1 MPFLLLNPPSI
12 FAVANSTYNSNNR
25 YDDLPLHPKDRT
37 SLLAFKSHLQD
48 PNQFL
53 SSWELVGLGGGGSK
67 CTNWTG
73 ITCSNQTGTGT
84 GQVISLNLTL
94 MNLSGPVHPSLCNL
108 SLLETLILSH
118 NRFNGSIPPCLGKL
132 LNLRTLDLGHNMFSG
147 VVPRTL
153 ARLSKLTELALN
165 TNKDLNDTVPLWIG
179 NFSIKLE
186 KLDLGFGSFRGEI
199 PESLYYLKPL
209 SIWISHTTT
218 YGELLEISINLWFFS
233 ILSSLPCLLASVELI
248 SVLNLANNSIVGGI
262 PSCISSLQ
270 ELKQLNLSFSGL
282 RFEISPRILFSD
294 KLVVLD
300 LSFSA
305 LSGQLPSKFAEPPE
319 KSRLVLLDLSHNQF
333 YGDIPLTITELKSL
347 QVLFLSHNLLT
358 SEIPARIGN
367 LTYLQVIDLSHNSL
381 SGSIPLNIVGCFQ
394 LLALILSNNN
404 LSGEIQPELD
414 TLDSLKILDISNNKI
429 SGEIPLTLAGF
440 KSLEVVDFSYNN
452 LSGGLNDA
460 ITKWLNLRFISLARN
475 KFNGS
480 LPAWL
485 LFSFQVIQTLDL
497 SGNKFS
503 GYIPDGNFNISLTFN
518 SSNFSRTPTQ
528 QLGTSQN
535 LQMKLSVVVSDVDE
549 LSFDYDLSSA
559 VGIDLSDNSL
569 YGEIPV
575 SLFGLHGLEYL
586 NLSYNFLD
594 GQIPLSLEKMWSL
607 RALDLSHNSLFGQ
620 IPENISSLGN
630 LTLLN
635 RSYNCFSGIVPTK
648 QGYWRFPGAFV
659 GNPDLCVESPGE
671 RCQTKS
677 LPVVLG
683 KTFEEEMEGPIS
695 LWVFSISAFVSFY
708 VGITTL
714 FCSAKTRSY
723 ILQTKVCFD
732 GYWKVLQYLCSV
744 TWTCKLKQSCSLVD
758 SEELEPEALVES
770 GVAHQKDNSVVKMG
784 LEEAHRGWFN

>member
-1 MPFLLLNPPSI
+1 MEERWVVLAFWTCKSPNFHQVPPLLLLIMPFLLLNPPSI
-12 FAVANSTYNSNNR
+12 FAVANSTYNSNNG

-37 SLLAFKSHLQD
+37 SLLSFKSYLQD

-73 ITCSNQTGTGT
+73 ITSSNQIGTGT
-84 GQVISLNLTL
+84 GRVISLNLTL

-132 LNLRTLDLGHNMFSG
+132 LNLRTLDLDHNMFSG

-165 TNKDLNDTVPLWIG
+165 TNKDLNDTY
-179 NFSIKLE
+179 
-186 KLDLGFGSFRGEI
+186 LDL
-199 PESLYYLKPL
+199 
-209 SIWISHTTT
+209 SHN
-218 YGELLEISINLWFFS
+218 NLWGTLGDFHQPLVFLNLES
-233 ILSSLPCLLASVELI
+233 NLLSGSLPCLLASVESI

-270 ELKQLNLSFSGL
+270 ELKQLNLSFNGL

-300 LSFSA
+300 LSFNA
-305 LSGQLPSKFAEPPE
+305 LLGQLPSKFAEPPE
-319 KSRLVLLDLSHNQF
+319 KSGLVLLDLSHNQF

-358 SEIPARIGN
+358 GEIPARIGN

-414 TLDSLKILDISNNKI
+414 ALDSLKILDISNNKI
-429 SGEIPLTLAGF
+429 SGEIPLTLAGC

-480 LPAWL
+480 LPAW

-594 GQIPLSLEKMWSL
+594 GQIPSSLEKMWSL
-607 RALDLSHNSLFGQ
+607 RALDLSHNSLLGQ

-635 RSYNCFSGIVPTK
+635 LSYNCFSGIVPTK

-677 LPVVLG
+677 LPVVPG

-695 LWVFSISAFVSFY
+695 F
-708 VGITTL
+708 
-714 FCSAKTRSY
+714 
-723 ILQTKVCFD
+723 
-732 GYWKVLQYLCSV
+732 WKDMFMS
-744 TWTCKLKQSCSLVD
+744 W
-758 SEELEPEALVES
+758 LVEEYFS
-770 GVAHQKDNSVVKMG
+770 CIKMTKDGGIELLLM
-784 LEEAHRGWFN
+784 LIP

>member
-1 MPFLLLNPPSI
+1 MMIFLFTQKTELHCCRSSHTFKIQISSCPVGNWWVLVVVGPS
-12 FAVANSTYNSNNR
+12 AQTRLGSPA
-25 YDDLPLHPKDRT
+25 RT
-37 SLLAFKSHLQD
+37 R
-48 PNQFL
+48 P
-53 SSWELVGLGGGGSK
+53 GLG
-67 CTNWTG
+67 
-73 ITCSNQTGTGT
+73 
-84 GQVISLNLTL
+84 
-94 MNLSGPVHPSLCNL
+94 PVK
-108 SLLETLILSH
+108 
-118 NRFNGSIPPCLGKL
+118 FNGSIPPCLGKL

-153 ARLSKLTELALN
+153 GRLSKLTELALN

-199 PESLYYLKPL
+199 LESLYYLKP
-209 SIWISHTTT
+209 
-218 YGELLEISINLWFFS
+218 
-233 ILSSLPCLLASVELI
+233 LSSLPCLLASVESI

-270 ELKQLNLSFSGL
+270 ELKQLNLSFNGL

-319 KSRLVLLDLSHNQF
+319 KSGLVLLDLSHNQF

-414 TLDSLKILDISNNKI
+414 ALDSLKILDISNNKI
-429 SGEIPLTLAGF
+429 SGEIPLTLASC

-452 LSGGLNDA
+452 LSGGLDDA

-480 LPAWL
+480 LPAW

-535 LQMKLSVVVSDVDE
+535 LQMKLSVVVSGVDE

-575 SLFGLHGLEYL
+575 SLFGLYGLEYL

-607 RALDLSHNSLFGQ
+607 RALDLSHNSLLGQ

-635 RSYNCFSGIVPTK
+635 LSYNCFSGIVPTK
-648 QGYWRFPGAFV
+648 QGYWRFPRAFAR
-659 GNPDLCVESPGE
+659 NPDLCVESPGE

-695 LWVFSISAFVSFY
+695 LWIFIIPLFGQFPCKYSMKGRERSRSLSLSGRGLHFVAVGHFAQFGARFPVFGAVRPCASVRDRQTTSI
-708 VGITTL
+708 
-714 FCSAKTRSY
+714 
-723 ILQTKVCFD
+723 CF
-732 GYWKVLQYLCSV
+732 G
-744 TWTCKLKQSCSLVD
+744 
-758 SEELEPEALVES
+758 
-770 GVAHQKDNSVVKMG
+770 
-784 LEEAHRGWFN
+784 F

>member
-1 MPFLLLNPPSI
+1 MSSAQTHLYIPTMEERWVVLAFWTCKSPNFHQVPLLLLLIMPFLLLNPPSI
-12 FAVANSTYNSNNR
+12 FAVANSTYNSNNG

-37 SLLAFKSHLQD
+37 SLLLFKSHLQD

-84 GQVISLNLTL
+84 GRVISLNLTL

-186 KLDLGFGSFRGEI
+186 KLDLGFGSFRG
-199 PESLYYLKPL
+199 SL
-209 SIWISHTTT
+209 S
-218 YGELLEISINLWFFS
+218 
-233 ILSSLPCLLASVELI
+233 CLLTSVESI

-282 RFEISPRILFSD
+282 RFEISSRILFSD

-300 LSFSA
+300 LSFNA
-305 LSGQLPSKFAEPPE
+305 LSGQFPSKFAEPPK
-319 KSRLVLLDLSHNQF
+319 KSRIVLLDLSHNQF

-358 SEIPARIGN
+358 GEIPARIGN

-414 TLDSLKILDISNNKI
+414 ALDSLKILDISNNKI
-429 SGEIPLTLAGF
+429 SGEIPLTLAGC

-485 LFSFQVIQTLDL
+485 FSFQCC
-497 SGNKFS
+497 
-503 GYIPDGNFNISLTFN
+503 GYIPDGNCNISLMYNN
-518 SSNFSRTPTQ
+518 SHFSGTPTQ

-535 LQMKLSVVVSDVDE
+535 LQIKLSVVFSDVGE

-594 GQIPLSLEKMWSL
+594 GQIPSSLEKMWSL
-607 RALDLSHNSLFGQ
+607 RALDLSHNSLLGQ

-635 RSYNCFSGIVPTK
+635 LSYNCFSGIVPMK
-648 QGYWRFPGAFV
+648 QGYWRFPGAFA

-677 LPVVLG
+677 LPVVPG

-695 LWVFSISAFVSFY
+695 LWTLHSIGANELGKFICGAAHGGGDVD
-708 VGITTL
+708 GDDEPRPEL
-714 FCSAKTRSY
+714 MMMMKP
-723 ILQTKVCFD
+723 ILLKLRMGSNGCVCFPSINQLWYCCCCENC
-732 GYWKVLQYLCSV
+732 GAAAVGKI
-744 TWTCKLKQSCSLVD
+744 
-758 SEELEPEALVES
+758 
-770 GVAHQKDNSVVKMG
+770 VVFLLLGKNRIV
-784 LEEAHRGWFN
+784 RGI